1 MRTPEPS
8 PVRPTPPG
16 TAPVRPK
23 RKLSLSFGMLVA
35 LLAAAFLLGLVP
47 MWWTAYSRG
56 SELAALSERH
66 EDVEL
71 ENALARAALL
81 ARQGEY
87 EPARE
92 AASQFFT
99 GINRELVS
107 AGDTAV
113 ANTDVLRAS
122 LTDRDEIIT
131 LLARSDPASADRLAE
146 LYMNFRSSQSAPPS
160 ATTR

>member
-1 MRTPEPS
+1 MPTSEPS
-8 PVRPTPPG
+8 PVRPAPAG
-16 TAPVRPK
+16 TVPVRPK

-35 LLAAAFLLGLVP
+35 LLAGAFLLGLVP
-47 MWWTAYSRG
+47 MWWSAYSRG
-56 SELAALSERH
+56 NELAALSERH

-99 GINRELVS
+99 QINRELVS
-107 AGDTAV
+107 AGDSVA

-146 LYMNFRSSQSAPPS
+146 LYMTFRSSQSALPS
-160 ATTR
+160 ATAR